1 MKKEELLKIQRDKP
15 PFGGFVASDLKDVG
29 QIYASPGPIFEPA
42 LPGGGWPVGVGL
54 IICVELFGDAFE
66 PGSKQGW
73 LSIVCAR
80 VQYQKA
86 ADHTGLALGDDQV
99 GSGHQKHRRAEN
111 GTTMS

>member
-1 MKKEELLKIQRDKP
+1 MIKKEELLKIQRDKP

-42 LPGGGWPVGVGL
+42 LPGGGWPVGVVL
-54 IICVELFGDAFE
+54 ITCVELFGDAFE

-80 VQYQKA
+80 AHRKILSASA
-86 ADHTGLALGDDQV
+86 AASSSASMKTSA
-99 GSGHQKHRRAEN
+99 GSWILSRA
-111 GTTMS
+111 SLP